1 MTTLLRSG
9 LRRVAAR
16 LTPDD
21 TSDGR
26 LLARHLAGDDD
37 SAFAVLVRRH
47 AGLVYGTCRRVL
59 GPGADADDAFQVT
72 FIVLLRRAASFVDR
86 ACVGNFLYGVAYHTA
101 LKAKAMAAKRRLREA
116 KVTPE
121 RSPLPDPE
129 LLAALDEELAKLPE
143 KYREAI
149 VLCEL
154 DGLARAAVAARL
166 GIPVGTISSRLTTAH
181 RMLEKRLKA
190 RGFAEVILTSILA
203 EQSAT
208 ATSALVDATV
218 QTAMLGPT
226 AGLAPL
232 VTEVMKMFFL
242 NKLKL
247 HGMVLAGISCLVLS
261 GGMIA
266 VPGDG
271 RVQGEDQPL
280 PRTDAPTAES
290 LVKQLGDPAFKTR
303 EAAEKPLRA
312 MGKKAIPALRVGL
325 KSESPEVVERSEKV
339 LRLIHKDA
347 LDRFVADGDALD
359 SPVWKRFQA
368 IAGDGKE
375 SRALYVEMM
384 PDATSAELLESVEG
398 NAAKSFEAYRTEMER
413 VDGAWT
419 AAFKQFIGSFDILAI
434 RNRSLEV
441 VKRDAILRCLFL
453 GAQLV
458 PEKGID
464 PQQITM
470 LFHGH
475 FVELTKSSEKEP
487 FRKLYL
493 AWLKH
498 RKNPVAV
505 QRGLEAAL
513 FMNIPEA
520 APFARELITNA
531 KHPPELLAHAIL
543 VLGNHGELADVLLLD
558 KLRTDERVYCQFNT
572 MTIEL
577 REVATAMALLLRK
590 EDVAKYG
597 FDAADLKAWC
607 VGDKSAFRAI
617 GWFQNKED
625 RDAALTKAWKWLDAQ
640 PKPLK

>member
-9 LRRVAAR
+9 LYRVATR
-16 LTPDD
+16 LAPDEI
-21 TSDGR
+21 SDGR
-26 LLARHLAGDDD
+26 LLTRHLAGDDD

-116 KVTPE
+116 NVTPE
-121 RSPLPDPE
+121 RSPLLDPE
-129 LLAALDEELAKLPE
+129 LLAALDEELAKLPQ

-149 VLCEL
+149 VACEL
-154 DGLARAAVAARL
+154 DGHARAAVAARL
-166 GIPVGTISSRLTTAH
+166 GIPVGTISSRLAMAH

-190 RGFAEVILTSILA
+190 RGFTGVILASILA
-203 EQSAT
+203 EQGAT
-208 ATSALVDATV
+208 ATSALVDAAV
-218 QTAMLGPT
+218 QNATHGPV

-247 HGMVLAGISCLVLS
+247 HGMVLAGMSCLVLS

-266 VPGDG
+266 MPGGG
-271 RVQGEDQPL
+271 RLQGEDKPI
-280 PRTDAPTAES
+280 PRAEAPTAES

-303 EAAEKPLRA
+303 EGAEKPLRA
-312 MGKKAIPALRVGL
+312 MGQKAIPALRAGL
-325 KSESPEVVERSEKV
+325 KSESPEMVERSEKV

-347 LDRFVADGDALD
+347 LDQLVAGKGETD

-368 IAGDGKE
+368 IAGDSPE
-375 SRALYVEMM
+375 SRKLYGEMM
-384 PDATSAELLESVEG
+384 GDWTRAETLESVEG
-398 NAAKSFEAYRTEMER
+398 NAVKSFEAYRTEMDR
-413 VDGAWT
+413 IDGAWT
-419 AAFKQFIGSFDILAI
+419 TAFKQFLGSFDILAI

-458 PEKGID
+458 PEKEID

-475 FVELTKSSEKEP
+475 FVELTKGPEKEP

-513 FMNIPEA
+513 FMTIPEA
-520 APFARELITNA
+520 APFAREVIAIA

-577 REVATAMALLLRK
+577 REIATAMALLLRK
-590 EDVAKYG
+590 EDFAKYG

-607 VGDKSAFRAI
+607 VGDKTAFRAI
-617 GWFQNKED
+617 GWFQTAAD
-625 RDAALTKAWKWLDAQ
+625 RDAALAKAGKWLDAQ
-640 PKPLK
+640 PKPSK